1 MPYNFEIDLLNGIL
15 LGRFEGQVTD
25 EELRAYCRDSTEYI
39 GSIEPRAGI
48 TDLSAMTSFEVSQQ
62 TIIELAR
69 VRPAIPGQDPVRI
82 ITAESPFVFGMARMF
97 ELAGQDAHPVVH
109 VVHTDQEAWAI
120 LSVTKPQ
127 FKPYKAESGK
137 ASA

>member
-1 MPYNFEIDLLNGIL
+1 MPFHFELDSLNGIL
-15 LGRFEGQVTD
+15 LGRFEGQVSD

-39 GSIEPRAGI
+39 TSIEPRAGI
-48 TDLSAMTSFEVSQQ
+48 TDLSAVTSFEVSPQ

-69 VRPAIPGQDPVRI
+69 IRPALPGQDPVRI
-82 ITAESPFVFGMARMF
+82 IIAESPHVFGMARMF

-109 VVHTDQEAWAI
+109 VVHTDQDAWAI
-120 LSVTKPQ
+120 LSVTEPQ